1 MANPKQMNA
10 SNQFTNR
17 LVSLSNA
24 NKFGLSQRRSIGSGL
39 FLSVMGAAAVSLGG
53 MATLFYQVLQQQA
66 ETQIR
71 DTLRTEV
78 YVFESELTPVKQ
90 SLRNLGGLVKV
101 LQEQGVQDPEM
112 YNKRLLNFY
121 QQRPSL
127 VMGVSLQQSRFGF
140 LNDREWFASYF
151 YGDQNVPNQI
161 GKKLPAPDQSILF
174 ADLVVEDNSPEQPYF
189 LETLA
194 TGEDSWLEPYEWYG
208 ITMATANHLIFN
220 KQGKLLGFASMD
232 VNLSA
237 LSEKMDQT
245 VINNTGYFVVVS
257 AKGNI
262 VSYPPDPSLTRQN
275 YQSIPEL
282 KAIWPQ
288 IQAGDAGLLESGG
301 KYWAYQRIPSTGW
314 IALATVP
321 ESVVLLPVLTITMGG
336 TLGVA
341 MVLMGVVYLFVRKLN
356 QRLKPILDECERLT
370 YADNLRVRR
379 LEGETTPEF
388 ESRQRNQFEVQHGDE
403 LDVLAYSFHQMATQ
417 LKDSVEELE
426 LRVEERTAELRSAKE
441 AADTANRSKSEF
453 LANMSHELR
462 TPLNGI
468 LGYAQIL
475 LRSAHLPT
483 QEQKGVVIINQCG
496 SHLLTLINDILDFS
510 KIEAQKMEL
519 YPTEFHFPAF
529 LQGVV
534 EICRIKAEQKSLRF
548 NYVTDG
554 DLPVGVFAD
563 EKRLRQVLIN
573 LLGNAT
579 KFTDRGEVN
588 FLVKARRLEEGQK
601 NSPSIYQ
608 IRFQVEDT
616 GVGMSAEQMEKI
628 FLPFEQVGTT
638 KKQSEGTGLGLAISQ
653 SIVALMG
660 STLEVQSQLDKGSTF
675 WFDVTFPDATEWAE
689 KSKILNK
696 GKVVGVRG
704 ATRKVLVVDD
714 RWENRSVI
722 VNLLTPLGFEMFE
735 ASHGQEGLQKVQE
748 IHPDLVI
755 TDITMPLMD
764 GYELLRALRSQEEF
778 QNLPIIVSSASVFES
793 DRQKSISAGASSF
806 LPKPVQAEGLLD
818 ALQTLLELE
827 WIYEKNTEP
836 SETAD
841 TPNWNDSEQKVPP
854 DSELT
859 TLYDLSRKGLVNA
872 LLKEVERIEQLSE
885 DYRGFTHQVRNFA
898 KSFQMKQLREF
909 LEQSMSNPI

>member
-1 MANPKQMNA
+1 MASPEQT
-10 SNQFTNR
+10 SEINQSANR
-17 LVSLSNA
+17 LVSPSNA
-24 NKFGLSQRRSIGSGL
+24 KKFGLSQKRSIGSGL

-90 SLRNLGGLVKV
+90 SLRNIGGLVQV
-101 LQEQGVQDPEM
+101 LQEQGVQDPET

-127 VMGVSLQQSRFGF
+127 VMGVSLQQSRFGI

-151 YGDQNVPNQI
+151 YGDQKVPNQI
-161 GKKLPAPDQSILF
+161 GKKLPAPNQSILF
-174 ADLVVEDNSPEQPYF
+174 ADLVVEDNSPKQPYYTK
-189 LETLA
+189 TLA
-194 TGEDSWLEPYEWYG
+194 AGEDSWLEPYEWYG

-220 KQGKLLGFASMD
+220 PQGKIIGFASMD

-245 VINNTGYFVVVS
+245 VINNTGYFVVLS

-262 VSYPPDPSLTRQN
+262 VSYPPNPSLTRQN

-282 KAIWPQ
+282 EEIWPQ
-288 IQAGDAGLLESGG
+288 IQAGDAGLLQSGG

-314 IALATVP
+314 IALATVS

-341 MVLMGVVYLFVRKLN
+341 MVLTGVVYLFVRRLN
-356 QRLKPILDECERLT
+356 QRLKPILDECERLIC
-370 YADNLRVRR
+370 ADNHRVRR
-379 LEGETTPEF
+379 LSGETIPEF
-388 ESRQRNQFEVQHGDE
+388 ESRQLEQFEVQHGDE

-417 LKDSVEELE
+417 LKESVEELE
-426 LRVEERTAELRSAKE
+426 LRVEERTSELRSAKE
-441 AADTANRSKSEF
+441 SADAANRSKSEF

-475 LRSAHLPT
+475 LRSANLPS
-483 QEQKGVVIINQCG
+483 QEQKGIVIINQCG

-519 YPTEFHFPAF
+519 YPTEFHFPSF

-548 NYVTDG
+548 NYTTDG
-554 DLPVGVFAD
+554 DLPVGVLAD

-579 KFTDRGEVN
+579 KFTDRGSVN
-588 FLVKARRLEEGQK
+588 FLVKVRKLEEGLSD
-601 NSPSIYQ
+601 SPSIYQ
-608 IRFQVEDT
+608 IRFLVED
-616 GVGMSAEQMEKI
+616 MEKI
-628 FLPFEQVGTT
+628 FLPFEQVGTA

-653 SIVALMG
+653 SIVSLMG
-660 STLEVQSQLDKGSTF
+660 STLEVQSQLDQGSIF

-689 KSKILNK
+689 KSKILHQ
-696 GKVVGVRG
+696 GKVVGVKG
-704 ATRKVLVVDD
+704 PTRKILVVDD

-735 ASHGQEGLQKVQE
+735 ASHGQEGLQRAQQT
-748 IHPDLVI
+748 HPDLII

-764 GYELLRALRSQEEF
+764 GYEMLKELRTLDNF
-778 QNLPIIVSSASVFES
+778 QDVPVIVSSASVFES
-793 DRQKSISAGASSF
+793 DRQKSLNAGASGF
-806 LPKPVQAEGLLD
+806 LPKPVQAEAMLESLQSLLD
-818 ALQTLLELE
+818 LE
-827 WIYEKNTEP
+827 WIYEKVAETPKDP
-836 SETAD
+836 SASNFKD
-841 TPNWNDSEQKVPP
+841 TVQAIPP
-854 DSELT
+854 GAELT
-859 TLYDLSRKGLVNA
+859 ALYDLSRKGLVNA
-872 LLKEVERIEQLSE
+872 LLREVERIEQLSE
-885 DYRGFTHQVRNFA
+885 DYRSFTQQVRQFA
-898 KSFQMKQLREF
+898 KNFQMKQLREF
-909 LEQSMSNPI
+909 LEQSMGS

>member
-1 MANPKQMNA
+1 MAIPEQMNA
-10 SNQFTNR
+10 INQVANK
-17 LVSLSNA
+17 LVGLSNA
-24 NKFGLSQRRSIGSGL
+24 SKLGLSQKRSVGSGL
-39 FLSVMGAAAVSLGG
+39 FLSVMGAAAVSLGS

-90 SLRNLGGLVKV
+90 SLKNLGGLVQV
-101 LQEQGVQDPEM
+101 LQNQGIQDPDM

-127 VMGVSLQQSRFGF
+127 VMGVSLQQSRFGI
-140 LNDREWFASYF
+140 LSDREWFASYF
-151 YGDQNVPNQI
+151 YGDQKVPNQI
-161 GKKLPAPDQSILF
+161 GKNLPAPNESILF
-174 ADLVVEDNSPEQPYF
+174 ADLVVEDNSPKQPYF
-189 LETLA
+189 TETLA
-194 TGEDSWLEPYEWYG
+194 AGENSWLEPYEWYG
-208 ITMATANHLIFN
+208 ITMATANHLIFDT
-220 KQGKLLGFASMD
+220 QGKLIGFASMD

-245 VINNTGYFVVVS
+245 VINNTGYFVVLS

-262 VSYPPDPSLTRQN
+262 VSYPPDPSQTRKN

-282 KAIWPQ
+282 KKIWPQ
-288 IQAGDAGLLESGG
+288 IQAGDAGLLQSGG

-321 ESVVLLPVLTITMGG
+321 ESVVLLPVLTITLGG

-341 MVLMGVVYLFVRKLN
+341 LVLMGVVYLFVRKLN
-356 QRLKPILDECERLT
+356 QRLKPILDECERLI
-370 YADNLRVRR
+370 YADNLRVRH
-379 LEGETTPEF
+379 LAGETTPGS
-388 ESRQRNQFEVQHGDE
+388 ESRQRQQIEAQHGDE

-417 LKDSVEELE
+417 LRESVEELE
-426 LRVEERTAELRSAKE
+426 LRVEERTVELRSAKE
-441 AADTANRSKSEF
+441 VADAANRSKSEF

-475 LRSAHLPT
+475 LRSANLPS
-483 QEQKGVVIINQCG
+483 QEQKGIVIINQCG

-548 NYVTDG
+548 NYSTDG

-588 FLVKARRLEEGQK
+588 FLVKVRKLEEGQ
-601 NSPSIYQ
+601 NQSPSIYQ
-608 IRFQVEDT
+608 VRFQVEDT
-616 GVGMSAEQMEKI
+616 GVGMSAAQMEKI
-628 FLPFEQVGTT
+628 FLPFEQVGTAQ
-638 KKQSEGTGLGLAISQ
+638 KQSEGTGLGLAISQ
-653 SIVALMG
+653 SIVTLMG
-660 STLEVQSQLDKGSTF
+660 STLEVQSQTDQGSTF

-689 KSKILNK
+689 NSKILNK
-696 GKVVGVRG
+696 GKVVGVKG
-704 ATRKVLVVDD
+704 PTRKVLVVDD

-722 VNLLTPLGFEMFE
+722 VNLLTPLGFEMVE
-735 ASHGQEGLQKVQE
+735 ASHGQEGLQRARE

-764 GYELLRALRSQEEF
+764 GYEMLKALRSQEEF
-778 QNLPIIVSSASVFES
+778 QDLPIVVSSASVFES
-793 DRQKSISAGASSF
+793 DRQKSIGAGASGF

-818 ALQTLLELE
+818 SLQTLLGLE
-827 WIYEKNTEP
+827 WIYEKATETL
-836 SETAD
+836 ETLS
-841 TPNWNDSEQKVPP
+841 TSNWNEFEQTVPP
-854 DSELT
+854 ASELT

-872 LLKEVERIEQLSE
+872 LLKEIERIEQLSE
-885 DYRGFTHQVRNFA
+885 DYREFTHQVRHFA

-909 LEQSMSNPI
+909 LEQSMGGQI